1 MAQSIAGTNLAASWA
16 ASSARVAT
24 RVRVDWNR
32 DGDYSDTC
40 EDITSRVLSLSIQHS
55 IYDQLAGLPVL
66 GATAPS
72 RASVVVSNEDRWLSP
87 SNATGLAATY
97 PLIAYGIYRFPIQI
111 ELGYYNGSTPE
122 RLVQFTGEIETAD
135 ESESASD
142 ATVTFACTDNAI
154 ALLQYKASTTIYQD
168 LRPDQMIQ
176 IILVAA
182 GAATGASL
190 DQAACVIPYAWMDD
204 ENGWEECRDLAMAD
218 GGMFYFEKDG
228 GARFRRIT
236 APIERADSLAPVAT
250 LNQGNAR
257 ALRGALTWR
266 DCYSR
271 VTATFAGRYVG
282 TLDEL
287 YKAPSAIIVP
297 PGQTVTEECRLRYPA
312 IDVVPPVYGTDY
324 TAVSSSYDTVAYGA
338 SGMEIAVTEYGQRVD
353 LAITN
358 HLAYDTLYV
367 CNLVLRGFPLIGDEA
382 QEVRYDQDGSLG
394 HVYGTKVY
402 KIGGNPYMQTREQ
415 ADRVAQYM
423 RDRVQQPR
431 RVYIWQGPAC
441 PWLEML
447 DRVTLSHNTMTPNPG
462 IDVDCYVL
470 GNTIRYSL
478 GDMLMQDLT
487 LLPVTEVY
495 ARSDY
500 FIVGT
505 TRYGSYGR
513 AGY

>member
-1 MAQSIAGTNLAASWA
+1 MAQSIADTNLAASWA
-16 ASSARVAT
+16 ASSAKVAV

-32 DGDYSDTC
+32 DGDYGDVH
-40 EDITSRVLSLSIQHS
+40 EDITSRVQGLSIQHS

-72 RASVVVSNEDRWLSP
+72 RASVVVSNEDCWFSP
-87 SNATGLAATY
+87 TNASGLVASY

-122 RLVQFTGEIETAD
+122 RLVQFTGEIEAAD

-142 ATVTFACTDNAI
+142 VTVTFACTDNSI
-154 ALLQYKASTTIYQD
+154 SLLQYKASTSVYQN

-176 IILVAA
+176 TILVAA
-182 GAATGASL
+182 GAATGSSL
-190 DQAACVIPYAWMDD
+190 DQAASTIPYCWMDD
-204 ENGWEECRDLAMAD
+204 ENGWEECRDLAQAD
-218 GGMFYFEKDG
+218 GGIFFFEKDG

-236 APIERADSLAPVAT
+236 APIERADSLTPVAT
-250 LNQGNAR
+250 LNQGNAS

-271 VTATFAGRYVG
+271 VTAMYAGRYVG

-312 IDVVPPVYGTDY
+312 IDVVSPVYDIDY
-324 TAVSSSYDTVAYGA
+324 TAVSSSYDVVAYGTA
-338 SGMEIAVTEYGQRVD
+338 GVEIATTKYGQRVD

-358 HLAYDTLYV
+358 HLLYDTLYI

-382 QEVRYDQDGSLG
+382 QEVRYDQDGALG

-402 KIGGNPYMQTREQ
+402 NISGNPYMQTREQ
-415 ADRVAQYM
+415 AERVAQYM
-423 RDRVQQPR
+423 RDRLQQPR
-431 RVYIWQGPAC
+431 WVYVWSGPAC
-441 PWLEML
+441 PWLQML

-462 IDVDCYVL
+462 IDVDCYVM
-470 GNTIRYSL
+470 GNTLRYNAGS
-478 GDMLMQDLT
+478 MLMQDLT
-487 LLPVTEVY
+487 LLPATEVY
-495 ARSDY
+495 ARANY
-500 FIVGT
+500 FLVGT